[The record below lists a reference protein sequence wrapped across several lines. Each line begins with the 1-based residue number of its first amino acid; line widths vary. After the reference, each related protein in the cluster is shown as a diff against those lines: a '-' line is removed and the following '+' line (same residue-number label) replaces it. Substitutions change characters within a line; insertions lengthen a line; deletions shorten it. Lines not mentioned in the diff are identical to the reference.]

1 MLRGAAKG
9 VQNPGEEALSIMELS
24 KKYHNMYTV
33 LNDLGI
39 PFRDNNNLSLAFLC
53 AEAGVDYNE
62 VFIRLNN
69 KELQLKRAFEK
80 IQKLTIHPGL
90 NKDSKQEIA
99 YPLEFQI
106 GEVIAIIGSTG
117 SGKSQLLNDIEG
129 LARGDSLSKR
139 NILVDDHPFSEELY
153 LNQTLKPVA
162 HISQSMNYMI
172 DLPVGD
178 FLDIHCSSQNL
189 EVSHKL
195 KKKVIT
201 TACTICEESFS
212 LNTNI
217 INLSGGQSR
226 ALMIADALYISNS
239 PVILVDE
246 IENAGI
252 DKQNALKLLI
262 REGNITFMATHDPL
276 IALMAHK
283 RIVMKNGG
291 ITKIIQ
297 RTPQEENT
305 LEKLSFEN
313 NKINQLKARLRN
325 GEELGEY

>member
-1 MLRGAAKG
+1 NTID
-9 VQNPGEEALSIMELS
+9 QIN
-24 KKYHNMYTV
+24 
-33 LNDLGI
+33 
-39 PFRDNNNLSLAFLC
+39 
-53 AEAGVDYNE
+53 
-62 VFIRLNN
+62 
-69 KELQLKRAFEK
+69 
-80 IQKLTIHPGL
+80 KLTIIPGV
-90 NKDSKQEIA
+90 NKNGKKELTN
-99 YPLEFQI
+99 PLDFQI

-139 NILVDDHPFSEELY
+139 RILIDDHSFSEELY
-153 LNQTLKPVA
+153 LNQTVKPVA

-172 DLPVGD
+172 DLSVGD
-178 FLDIHCSSQNL
+178 FLDIHCNSQNL
-189 EVSHKL
+189 EASNKL
-195 KKKVIT
+195 KKKVIA
-201 TACTICEESFS
+201 TACTICEENFTIS
-212 LNTNI
+212 TNI

-252 DKQNALKLLI
+252 DKQNALNLLI
-262 REGNITFMATHDPL
+262 KEGNITFIATHDPL

-297 RTPQEENT
+297 RTIQEENT
-305 LEKLSFEN
+305 LNKLTFEN
-313 NKINQLKARLRN
+313 NKINQLKAQLRN